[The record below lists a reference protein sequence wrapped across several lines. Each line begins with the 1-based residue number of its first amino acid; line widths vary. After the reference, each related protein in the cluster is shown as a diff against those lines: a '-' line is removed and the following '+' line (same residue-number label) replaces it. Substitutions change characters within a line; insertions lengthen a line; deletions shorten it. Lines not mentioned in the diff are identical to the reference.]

1 MNFHGIYPAL
11 TTPFAA
17 DGSVAVMDIKHNI
30 ARYNETG
37 LAGYTVIGSTG
48 ESVLLSRKEID
59 TVWATVK
66 ESAAPGK
73 KLIAGTGAESTAET
87 IDRTKRAAEFG
98 YHAALIKTPYYYK
111 PAYRPENYIAHYRKI
126 ADASPIP
133 VMLYSVP
140 QFTGVSLE
148 ASEVAPLSQ
157 HPNIIGIKESSG
169 LVQRIAEMIAAAPAG
184 FQVMTG
190 SASMLFPSM
199 VVGACGG
206 ILALAS
212 ALPELCVAIYDA
224 VRAGDLEKARELEAH
239 VLPASK
245 LIVAQGGIPGVKYAM
260 NLGGYRGGLP
270 REPLLPVS
278 AEQKKAIGDVMAKL
292 DAHDLAPKAAR
303 LSGAVTV

>member
-17 DGSVAVMDIKHNI
+17 DGSVAVTDIKHNI